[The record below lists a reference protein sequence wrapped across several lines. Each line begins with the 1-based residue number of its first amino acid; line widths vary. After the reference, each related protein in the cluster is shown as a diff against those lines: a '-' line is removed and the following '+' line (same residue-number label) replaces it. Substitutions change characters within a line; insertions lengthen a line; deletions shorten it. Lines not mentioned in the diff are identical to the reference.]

1 MMPTTIHKCFAST
14 ALCLAIGACVSCVP
28 EHEYVNKQVGGAEV
42 PEGWD
47 FSTKKQWVVRQDF
60 PDGGRLRKNVIDFSE
75 LPEFSPYCGKTV
87 QFFSPLAIQRIDY
100 EGGTIYELQN
110 SKSLPEGVSDLYH
123 VPVQTGKLLAVRC
136 LWEEYIKPGDKVFE
150 LAGLS
155 VEALLEVQHPDVQVN
170 NGKPLYLTYI
180 LADHKTPPHRVR
192 APWKAPAATAP
203 PHALELLI
211 DAIRNTP
218 DAVGAPSNC
227 GKSTR

>member
-1 MMPTTIHKCFAST
+1 MSAVGI
-14 ALCLAIGACVSCVP
+14 LCCSV
-28 EHEYVNKQVGGAEV
+28 
-42 PEGWD
+42 
-47 FSTKKQWVVRQDF
+47 
-60 PDGGRLRKNVIDFSE
+60 
-75 LPEFSPYCGKTV
+75 
-87 QFFSPLAIQRIDY
+87 
-100 EGGTIYELQN
+100 QN